1 MVEISPAENQFKTC
15 LVFELLAEVLEQAES
30 RLADRAKV
38 MMADFFMIFSSVFS
52 KN

>member
-38 MMADFFMIFSSVFS
+38 MMADFYDLFLGVF
-52 KN
+52 